1 MKSIFTTF
9 LLLITFTISSQE
21 VPSKIKT
28 ALKNDDVKTLK
39 KELTKENI
47 NKCYKVEN
55 ANYSLLILAIKL
67 NSKECFKKLVNKK
80 ADLDKDCGGKTP
92 LIYAAKYG
100 RLEMTKELI
109 KKGANPEKKY
119 GGRTA
124 LFYAKKHQK
133 KEVSDYLSSLEN

>member
-67 NSKECFKKLVNKK
+67 NSKECFNKLVNKK